1 MDAIYKFWKK
11 NHSTF
16 VQLKSTAPDGATL
29 IEAIISALEVR
40 SRFLSS
46 TAASNSTD
54 RADPI
59 KQGILTFP
67 KERRVRNKL
76 HLRFVA
82 SKPCLVCGR
91 QPSHAHHVRYAQ
103 ARGLGIKVS
112 DEYAVPL
119 CSVHHD
125 ELHRVGNEKAWWSN
139 HGIDPLKVAAEYWAF
154 TLRGEQIE
162 DCNSDRGGS
171 QPLPNEAGIPDGHPS
186 PK

>member
-1 MDAIYKFWKK
+1 MDAIYIFWKK

-16 VQLKSTAPDGATL
+16 VQLKSTAPDGAML
-29 IEAIISALEVR
+29 IEAIISALEGR
-40 SRFLSS
+40 SRFLSA
-46 TAASNSTD
+46 TAASNASD
-54 RADPI
+54 SAEPI
-59 KQGILTFP
+59 KQDILTFP

-139 HGIDPLKVAAEYWAF
+139 HGIDPLKVAAELWAI

-162 DCNSDRGGS
+162 ASNMESVNSEP
-171 QPLPNEAGIPDGHPS
+171 QPNDGNVS
-186 PK
+186 GRA